1 MLVYLIL
8 NYIFLSD
15 NQYWKTDNYKYDH
28 YRITNTTNEFGGE
41 KMETKFDLQHF
52 CCGPEGA
59 QIEIEYGKMIP
70 AEAE

>member
-1 MLVYLIL
+1 
-8 NYIFLSD
+8 
-15 NQYWKTDNYKYDH
+15 
-28 YRITNTTNEFGGE
+28 
-41 KMETKFDLQHF
+41 METKFDLQHF